1 MNIKHLGKE
10 ETGRK
15 RCFTVGG
22 EGWRGGTRY
31 DTHNTRNTRGMIH
44 MVHAT
49 LENVALATKTA
60 PYTNQGKGS

>member
-1 MNIKHLGKE
+1 MNIKHLEKE

-31 DTHNTRNTRGMIH
+31 NTHNTRNTRGMIH
-44 MVHAT
+44 MMHAT
-49 LENVALATKTA
+49 LEKAA
-60 PYTNQGKGS
+60 